1 MSAID
6 SKNSK
11 NPLER
16 FLGLFTDVRGGE
28 GTTVLL
34 LALNVFL
41 LLVAYSIIKPVREAL
56 ILSGGGFSL
65 FGREF
70 SGASK
75 KAVVAVGQSI
85 LLLGIVP
92 LYSAIAGRFPRRRLI
107 NVVTF
112 FFAGC
117 LAVFFILAQIRIPLG
132 IAFYIWIG
140 IFSVMVISQF
150 WSFANDLYTPQTG
163 KRLFAI
169 VAFGASSGAVVGAW
183 VAKTM
188 IRVDAEN
195 PGGVYP
201 LLLVGGV
208 ILALSLLITN
218 IVHLRERSKTEDI
231 AQPQAEVAE
240 KPIGKGNAYRLV
252 FGNKYLLLIALL
264 MLFLNWVNTSGEYIL
279 SWTVEDVAK
288 KEADNVQQEI
298 WDKKYKEALDAG
310 TAVGSKEAFIEER
323 KEDHRRV
330 IVGDFYA
337 GFHFWVNIIGLLIQ
351 LFIVSRVLKYL
362 GVRVALLVLPIIAFC
377 GYAFIIIYPA
387 LRIIRVAK
395 TAENSTDYSLQNT
408 VRHVLFL
415 PTTREQK
422 YQAKQAIDT
431 LFVRI
436 GDFLASGLF
445 IVGTTFLA
453 LGIKQLALINLVL
466 VLIWVA
472 LAIMI
477 GRENRRLTSNGEPTD
492 VQSVT

>member
-1 MSAID
+1 M
-6 SKNSK
+6 
-11 NPLER
+11 LER
-16 FLGLFTDVRGGE
+16 FLGIFTDVRGGE

-70 SGASK
+70 SGASE
-75 KAVVAVGQSI
+75 KAIAAVGQSL
-85 LLLGIVP
+85 LLLGVVP
-92 LYSAIAGRFPRRRLI
+92 LYSALAGRLPRRRLI
-107 NVVTF
+107 NIVTF

-117 LAVFFILAQIRIPLG
+117 LAVFFILAQIRVPLG
-132 IAFYIWIG
+132 IAFYVWIG
-140 IFSVMVISQF
+140 IFSVAIISQF
-150 WSFANDLYTPQTG
+150 FSFAADIYTPQAG

-183 VAKTM
+183 IAKTV
-188 IRVDAEN
+188 IRVDEEN

-208 ILALSLLITN
+208 ILAFSLLITN
-218 IVHLRERSKTEDI
+218 IVHLRERNKARDI
-231 AQPQAEVAE
+231 AQPRAEEAE

-288 KEADNVQQEI
+288 KEANNVPLEV
-298 WDKKYKEALDAG
+298 WDKEYKEALDAG
-310 TAVGSKEAFIEER
+310 TAVGSREEFTEKLKETLR
-323 KEDHRRV
+323 QS

-337 GFHFWVNIIGLLIQ
+337 GFHFWVNITGLLIQ

-377 GYAFIIIYPA
+377 GYAFIIIYPV
-387 LRIIRVAK
+387 LKIIRVAK

-445 IVGTTFLA
+445 VVGTTFLA
-453 LGIKQLALINLVL
+453 LGVKQLALINLFL
-466 VLIWVA
+466 VIVWII
-472 LAIMI
+472 LAIFI
-477 GRENRRLTSNGEPTD
+477 GRENRKLTADSE
-492 VQSVT
+492 

>member
-1 MSAID
+1 MGAID
-6 SKNSK
+6 SKDSR

-16 FLGLFTDVRGGE
+16 FLSLFTDVRGGE
-28 GTTVLL
+28 GSTVLL
-34 LALNVFL
+34 LALNVFIL
-41 LLVAYSIIKPVREAL
+41 LLAYSIIKPVREAL
-56 ILSGGGFSL
+56 ILSGGGFNL

-75 KAVVAVGQSI
+75 KAVVAVGQS
-85 LLLGIVP
+85 LLLIGIVP
-92 LYSAIAGRFPRRRLI
+92 LYSALAGRFPRRRLI

-117 LAVFFILAQIRIPLG
+117 LAVFFILAQIGVSLG
-132 IAFYIWIG
+132 VAFYLWIG
-140 IFSVMVISQF
+140 IFSVMIIAQF
-150 WSFANDLYTPQTG
+150 FSFANDLYTPQAG

-169 VAFGASSGAVVGAW
+169 IVFGASSGAVVGAW
-183 VAKTM
+183 VARTM

-201 LLLVGGV
+201 LLLVSGV

-218 IVHLRERSKTEDI
+218 IIHLRERHKAEEI
-231 AQPQAEVAE
+231 AQIQAEEAE

-264 MLFLNWVNTSGEYIL
+264 MLFLNWVNTTGEYIL
-279 SWTVEDVAK
+279 SSVVEDAAK
-288 KEADNVQQEI
+288 EEANAVITVQEAWGSEYQKALAAGAEVGTKEKFME
-298 WDKKYKEALDAG
+298 K
-310 TAVGSKEAFIEER
+310 R
-323 KEDHRRV
+323 KEDQKDKYTKSY
-330 IVGDFYA
+330 IGGFYA
-337 GFHFWVNIIGLLIQ
+337 GFQFWVNIAGLLIQ
-351 LFIVSRVLKYL
+351 LFIVSRILKYL
-362 GVRVALLVLPIIAFC
+362 GIRIALLILPFIAFL
-377 GYAFIIIYPA
+377 GYAFVIIYPI

-408 VRHVLFL
+408 VRQVLFL

-445 IVGTTFLA
+445 VVGTTFLA

-466 VLIWVA
+466 VLVWIII
-472 LAIMI
+472 AIMI
-477 GRENRRLTSNGEPTD
+477 GLENRKLTADSE
-492 VQSVT
+492 